1 MLWPD
6 LINSYAPIPLP
17 RTVFLFF
24 PFKCF
29 MRSVFF
35 FLCLLAVTLPSAAQT
50 VKPFAAP
57 PKLTLAQA
65 LSALPPPDTGLR
77 LTVGSDKVTLS
88 DGADAPLAGTSLSN
102 ITAAFGET
110 TISFGDVMAVA
121 PSAMV
126 LLNPNPGPP
135 NIAADMSATTALSL
149 LAASLTETQ
158 WSALTSEHGLGL
170 SDLTDD
176 TQRSLFHALF
186 SDGHLYVGS
195 EDPALADLPQE
206 KRADVRDDSTQIDAV
221 RVRLTQTAHL
231 YLHNTKGGTIY
242 ESGDRPDAVSRLHT
256 YRPKAPLLSA
266 HHAVSLRAEVPNV
279 LKPSDLDWD
288 SKPLQISVPFAG
300 VKTVGG
306 LVTRIGQTTQLEL
319 YADPHYAD
327 KTLTITGPMTTAPAS
342 DLLRAVCVC
351 ITGTLRKVGPVYV
364 LTDDLVGI
372 GVQRKRLNDWEG
384 QANTAENGIKSN
396 MAPAMLERHGA
407 DVRKLQ
413 AFGDPLG
420 LTPEEIAAVPPDQIL
435 PSIPTGLDS
444 DYPFAKLA
452 PAQQA
457 WLRQR
462 AEDYEAKKQ
471 SGELPSDGPPPEPD
485 FTHNVSLRM
494 NVRMQ
499 YLVPGESLPVD
510 TDRSSLLISLF
521 WPDITTLIAL
531 EKAKEDSAEEK
542 AQALAKLP
550 PPPSLSP
557 LLHAGQRRAVL
568 AHPYSAAEVDA
579 LIAAM
584 QKLGLNQ
591 LWLNVFSGGANH
603 IQTSAAYG
611 TDILTEALN
620 KTRGTGIQV
629 YAHLNLLTW
638 GTEPPDGVR
647 DLTIDGKDSRQ
658 QAIADNAADPSPTY
672 DDDDNFIPFV
682 APSVTVSPVAPAVSQ
697 TLTTLMQGL
706 AARPDLAGLVWED
719 AEPDGTLGYTPQ
731 TRLAFLRAA
740 RADPI
745 DITDTGYSRI
755 DLSLPLFDD
764 PEVDA
769 AQPDLWTKFR
779 ADADAA
785 LLRSLR
791 AAAWRP
797 SGPPLTLLLQ
807 QTSDND
813 DYFID
818 WSPKQL
824 PSLREQQADDSYVPS
839 GKIAALVRTPGR
851 SVLRREVLKNDRDI
865 NAIAR
870 KLKDDAKRLPGSGF
884 VLDFPQESATQGL
897 APLDALVDAVSAEK
911 PGTR

>member
-1 MLWPD
+1 
-6 LINSYAPIPLP
+6 
-17 RTVFLFF
+17 
-24 PFKCF
+24 

-35 FLCLLAVTLPSAAQT
+35 FLCFLAAALPAAAQT
-50 VKPFAAP
+50 MKPTAAP
-57 PKLTLAQA
+57 PKLTLAQV
-65 LSALPPPDTGLR
+65 LSALPPPKDGLR
-77 LTVGSDKVTLS
+77 LTIGAEKVTLP
-88 DGADAPLAGTSLSN
+88 DGADAPRPGDSLSD
-102 ITAAFGET
+102 ITAVFYET
-110 TISFGDVMAVA
+110 TISFGDVTAVA

-135 NIAADMSATTALSL
+135 DIASDMSATPALSL
-149 LAASLTETQ
+149 LSASLSDSQ
-158 WSALTSEHGLGL
+158 WAAFTSEHGLGL

-186 SDGHLYVGS
+186 PDGHLYVGS
-195 EDPALADLPQE
+195 EDPALADLPSE
-206 KRADVRDDSTQIDAV
+206 KRTDVRDDTGQIDAV

-231 YLHNTKGGTIY
+231 YLHNKKGGTLY
-242 ESGDRPDAVSRLHT
+242 ESGDRPDVASRLHT
-256 YRPKAPLLSA
+256 FRPKTPPLSV
-266 HHAVSLRAEVPNV
+266 HHAVSLRAEAPNT
-279 LKPSDLDWD
+279 LKPSDLDYD
-288 SKPLQISVPFAG
+288 SKALQASVPLAG
-300 VKTVGG
+300 LKTVGD
-306 LVTRIGQTTQLEL
+306 LVTRVGQLSGLEL
-319 YADPHYAD
+319 YADPHYAA
-327 KTLTITGPMTTAPAS
+327 KTLTLTGPMTMVPAK

-351 ITGTLRKVGPVYV
+351 VTGTFRKVGPAYV
-364 LTDDLVGI
+364 LTDDLI
-372 GVQRKRLNDWEG
+372 GVGVRRKHLQDWEG
-384 QANTAENGIKSN
+384 QANAAENGMKSS
-396 MAPAMLERHGA
+396 MAPITLERHGA
-407 DVRKLQ
+407 DVRKLK
-413 AFGDPLG
+413 AFDDPLG
-420 LTPEEIAAVPPDQIL
+420 LTPEEMATIPPDSIL

-462 AEDYEAKKQ
+462 AEAYEAKQQ
-471 SGELPSDGPPPEPD
+471 SGELSSDGPPPEPD

-499 YLVPGESLPVD
+499 YLVPGESQPVD

-521 WPDITTLIAL
+521 WPDIATLIAL
-531 EKAKEDSAEEK
+531 EKAKKDSTDEK
-542 AQALAKLP
+542 AKALAKLP
-550 PPPSLSP
+550 PPPPLSP
-557 LLHAGQRRAVL
+557 LLHAGSRRAVL

-658 QAIADNAADPSPTY
+658 EAIADNAADPTPTY
-672 DDDDNFIPFV
+672 DDDDNPIPFV
-682 APSVTVSPVAPAVSQ
+682 APSVTASPAAPAVQQ
-697 TLTTLMQGL
+697 TLTALMQDL

-719 AEPDGTLGYTPQ
+719 AEPDGTLGDTPLM
-731 TRLAFLRAA
+731 RLAFLRTAH
-740 RADPI
+740 ADPL
-745 DITDTGYSRI
+745 DIADTGDVRI

-764 PEVDA
+764 PKVDA
-769 AQPDLWTKFR
+769 AQSDLWAKFR
-779 ADADAA
+779 ADADTS

-791 AAAWRP
+791 AAAWRG

-807 QTSDND
+807 QTSFDND

-818 WSPKQL
+818 WSDPRTSPDLK
-824 PSLREQQADDSYVPS
+824 EHQADGFYVPS
-839 GKIAALVRTPGR
+839 EKIAALAKTPGR
-851 SVLRREVLKNDRDI
+851 TVLRREILKNDHDT
-865 NAIAR
+865 AALAR
-870 KLKDDAKRLPGSGF
+870 KLKDDAKGLPGSGF
-884 VLDFPQESATQGL
+884 VLDFAQESVTQGKS
-897 APLDALVDAVSAEK
+897 PLDVLLDAVRAEK
-911 PGTR
+911 SHP